1 MTHHQSPTL
10 RLRRLATMLR
20 QSRESAGLTT
30 PQVAAKFGWSPG
42 KVSKMETTETKRINP
57 SDLDK
62 LLDLYGVKDA
72 PQREAMQAL
81 AKDARQRGWWSKYKE
96 VFTDKA
102 LPDFEAEASLIQT
115 FQTQMVPGLLQTPE
129 YTEALLKGG
138 PCTAP
143 EVIERKVE
151 ARMARRDILTGTD
164 PARLRAVIDEAALRR
179 AIGSTSILKG
189 QLAHLLY
196 MAQMP
201 NVSVQVLPFHVGSHA
216 ALCAPFTILDFPDP
230 LDLPIVFIE
239 TASDGLFLEEPG
251 EVEKH
256 SATFGDAQG
265 SALSP
270 SASAGLITDAL
281 KSLESSDEH

>member
-1 MTHHQSPTL
+1 MPHHHSPTL

-20 QSRESAGLTT
+20 QSREISGLTT
-30 PQVAAKFGWSPG
+30 SQVAAKFGWSSG
-42 KVSKMETTETKRINP
+42 KVSKMETTETKRINS

-62 LLDLYGVKDA
+62 LLSLYEITD
-72 PQREAMQAL
+72 PSQREAMQAL
-81 AKDARQRGWWSKYKE
+81 ARDARQRGWWSKYRE
-96 VFTDKA
+96 VFTDRA
-102 LPDFEAEASLIQT
+102 LPDFEAEASLVQT

-138 PCTAP
+138 PYTAP

-151 ARMARRDILTGTD
+151 ARMARRDILTGRQ
-164 PARLRAVIDEAALRR
+164 PARLRAVIDEAAVRR
-179 AIGSTSILKG
+179 VIGSTSILRG

-196 MAQMP
+196 MAQLP
-201 NVSVQVLPFHVGSHA
+201 NISVQVLPFSVGSHA

-239 TASDGLFLEEPG
+239 TASDGLFLEEPT

-256 SATFGDAQG
+256 GATFGDAQG
-265 SALSP
+265 AALSTAS
-270 SASAGLITDAL
+270 SASLITDAL
-281 KSLESSDEH
+281 KSLEGSQ